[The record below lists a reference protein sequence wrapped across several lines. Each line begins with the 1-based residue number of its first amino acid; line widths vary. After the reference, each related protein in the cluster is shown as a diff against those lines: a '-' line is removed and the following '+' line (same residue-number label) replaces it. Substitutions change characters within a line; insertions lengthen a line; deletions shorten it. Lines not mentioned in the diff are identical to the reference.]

1 MLIFSLILGLA
12 LFQTINAA
20 GLLDIRLKSAYDQ
33 KATVILSDDVDPMY
47 LVLPMV
53 LVKNQEVK
61 FEDLFINFNK
71 TYKVTIKLD
80 ETESLGLKNSV
91 YRGTITPAHGTSS
104 PKKMN
109 LPLTGILFSFKCE
122 ELKVGG
128 FQNVLFSR
136 NWSGEN
142 CDCNQGD
149 CSKTET
155 DTNKEVDFDVDYTV
169 DTQRLQTIIAM
180 MKKENEVSNSLEK
193 EDRLLEMVMEAS
205 GEQLN

>member
-122 ELKVGG
+122 E
-128 FQNVLFSR
+128 